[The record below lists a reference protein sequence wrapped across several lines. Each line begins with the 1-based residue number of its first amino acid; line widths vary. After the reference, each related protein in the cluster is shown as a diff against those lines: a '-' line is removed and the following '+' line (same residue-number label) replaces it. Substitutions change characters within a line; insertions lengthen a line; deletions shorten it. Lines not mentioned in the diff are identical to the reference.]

1 MNKKGGESRMAKNIK
16 KEIISYIESILADI
30 SPETVTV
37 YKTKFE
43 EMTDKQIIDFFKHND
58 IRLFVN
64 DKDMTQKK
72 IDTLVKRTG
81 YIAEENIRYPEK
93 NNSVSNRKMMVL
105 PIQIRRL
112 QQVSSTESNSSI
124 DTSVRDKVNQAT
136 RESRTSKLTD
146 TEVAIMASVGLDRT
160 LSELLSPR
168 SDNQLS
174 KNKMNE
180 LIREKGTFKL
190 SELPKTPKSRNSV
203 LYLDALYKAMNIATD
218 LVDDIND
225 IS

>member
-1 MNKKGGESRMAKNIK
+1 MAKNIK
-16 KEIISYIESILADI
+16 NEIINYIEKMLSDI
-30 SPETVTV
+30 SPETVSI
-37 YKTKFE
+37 YKGKF
-43 EMTDKQIIDFFKHND
+43 MNMSDKQIIDFFKNND
-58 IRLFVN
+58 LRLFTSDEEMN
-64 DKDMTQKK
+64 QKK

-81 YIAEENIRYPEK
+81 YIAEEKIRYPEK
-93 NNSVSNRKMMVL
+93 NNAVSNRNMIVL

-112 QQVSSTESNSSI
+112 QQISSTESNSSL
-124 DTSVRDKVNQAT
+124 DTTIRDKVNQAT

-146 TEVAIMASVGLDRT
+146 TEVAIMASVGLDST

-168 SDNQLS
+168 SDNQMS
-174 KNKMNE
+174 KTKMNE

-190 SELPKTPKSRNSV
+190 EELPKTPKSRNSV

>member
-1 MNKKGGESRMAKNIK
+1 MYMAKNIK
-16 KEIISYIESILADI
+16 NEIINYIEKMLSDI
-30 SPETVTV
+30 SPETVSI
-37 YKTKFE
+37 YKGKF
-43 EMTDKQIIDFFKHND
+43 MNMSDKQIIDFFKNND
-58 IRLFVN
+58 LRLFTSDEEMN
-64 DKDMTQKK
+64 QKK

-81 YIAEENIRYPEK
+81 YIAEEKIRYPEK
-93 NNSVSNRKMMVL
+93 NNAVSNRPMIVL

-112 QQVSSTESNSSI
+112 QQISSTESNSSL
-124 DTSVRDKVNQAT
+124 DTTIRDKVNQAT

-146 TEVAIMASVGLDRT
+146 TEVAIMASVGLDST

-168 SDNQLS
+168 SDNQMS
-174 KNKMNE
+174 KTKMNE

-190 SELPKTPKSRNSV
+190 EELPKTPKSRNSV

>member
-1 MNKKGGESRMAKNIK
+1 MAKNIK
-16 KEIISYIESILADI
+16 NEIINYIEKMLSDI
-30 SPETVTV
+30 SPETVSI
-37 YKTKFE
+37 YKGKF
-43 EMTDKQIIDFFKHND
+43 MNMSDKQIIDFFKNND
-58 IRLFVN
+58 LRLFTSDEEMN
-64 DKDMTQKK
+64 QKK

-81 YIAEENIRYPEK
+81 YIAEEKIRYPEK
-93 NNSVSNRKMMVL
+93 NNAISNRTMIVL

-112 QQVSSTESNSSI
+112 QQISSTESNSSL
-124 DTSVRDKVNQAT
+124 DTTIRDKVNQAT

-146 TEVAIMASVGLDRT
+146 TEVAIMASVGLDST

-168 SDNQLS
+168 SDNQMS
-174 KNKMNE
+174 KTKMNE

-190 SELPKTPKSRNSV
+190 EELPKTPKSRNSV

>member
-1 MNKKGGESRMAKNIK
+1 MYMSKNIK
-16 KEIISYIESILADI
+16 NEIINYIEKMLSDI
-30 SPETVTV
+30 SPETVSI
-37 YKTKFE
+37 YKGKF
-43 EMTDKQIIDFFKHND
+43 MNMSDKQIIDFFKNND
-58 IRLFVN
+58 LRLFTSDEEMN
-64 DKDMTQKK
+64 QKK

-81 YIAEENIRYPEK
+81 YIAEEKIRYPEK
-93 NNSVSNRKMMVL
+93 NNAVSNRAMIVL

-112 QQVSSTESNSSI
+112 QQISSTESNSSL
-124 DTSVRDKVNQAT
+124 DTTIRDKVNQAT

-146 TEVAIMASVGLDRT
+146 TEVAIMASVGLDST

-168 SDNQLS
+168 SDNQMS
-174 KNKMNE
+174 KTKMNE

-190 SELPKTPKSRNSV
+190 EELPKTPKSRNSV

>member
-1 MNKKGGESRMAKNIK
+1 MYMAKNIK
-16 KEIISYIESILADI
+16 NEIINYIEKMLSDI
-30 SPETVTV
+30 SPETVSI
-37 YKTKFE
+37 YKGKFMN
-43 EMTDKQIIDFFKHND
+43 MTDKQIIDFFKNND
-58 IRLFVN
+58 LRLFTSDEEMN
-64 DKDMTQKK
+64 QKK

-81 YIAEENIRYPEK
+81 YIAEEKIRYPEK
-93 NNSVSNRKMMVL
+93 NNAVSNRTMIVL

-112 QQVSSTESNSSI
+112 PQISSTESNSSL
-124 DTSVRDKVNQAT
+124 DTTIRDKVNQAT

-146 TEVAIMASVGLDRT
+146 TEVAIMASVGLDST

-168 SDNQLS
+168 SDNQMS
-174 KNKMNE
+174 KTKMNE

-190 SELPKTPKSRNSV
+190 EELPKTPKSRNSV

>member
-1 MNKKGGESRMAKNIK
+1 MYMAKNIK
-16 KEIISYIESILADI
+16 NEIINYIEKMLSDI
-30 SPETVTV
+30 SPETVSI
-37 YKTKFE
+37 YKGKF
-43 EMTDKQIIDFFKHND
+43 MNMSDRQIIDFFKNND
-58 IRLFVN
+58 LRLFTSDEEMN
-64 DKDMTQKK
+64 QKK

-81 YIAEENIRYPEK
+81 YIAEEKIRYPEK
-93 NNSVSNRKMMVL
+93 NNAVSNRAMIVL

-112 QQVSSTESNSSI
+112 QQISSTESNSSL
-124 DTSVRDKVNQAT
+124 DTTIRDKVNQAT

-146 TEVAIMASVGLDRT
+146 TEVAIMASVGLDST

-168 SDNQLS
+168 SDNQMS
-174 KNKMNE
+174 KTKMNE

-190 SELPKTPKSRNSV
+190 EELPKTPKSRNSV

>member
-1 MNKKGGESRMAKNIK
+1 MYMAKNIK
-16 KEIISYIESILADI
+16 NEIINYIEKMLSDI
-30 SPETVTV
+30 SPETVSI
-37 YKTKFE
+37 YKGKFMN
-43 EMTDKQIIDFFKHND
+43 MTDKQIIDFFKNND
-58 IRLFVN
+58 LRLFTSDEEMN
-64 DKDMTQKK
+64 QKK
-72 IDTLVKRTG
+72 IDALVKRTG
-81 YIAEENIRYPEK
+81 YIAEEKIRYPEK
-93 NNSVSNRKMMVL
+93 NNAVSNRTMIVL

-112 QQVSSTESNSSI
+112 QQISSTESNSSL
-124 DTSVRDKVNQAT
+124 DTTIRDKVNQAT

-146 TEVAIMASVGLDRT
+146 TEVAIMASVGLDST

-168 SDNQLS
+168 SDNQMS
-174 KNKMNE
+174 KTKMNE

-190 SELPKTPKSRNSV
+190 EELPKTPKSRNSV

>member
-1 MNKKGGESRMAKNIK
+1 MAKNIK
-16 KEIISYIESILADI
+16 NEIIDYIEKMLSDI
-30 SPETVTV
+30 SPETVSI
-37 YKTKFE
+37 YKGKF
-43 EMTDKQIIDFFKHND
+43 MNMSDKQIIDFFKNND
-58 IRLFVN
+58 LRLFTSDEEMN
-64 DKDMTQKK
+64 QKK

-81 YIAEENIRYPEK
+81 YIAEEKIRYPEK
-93 NNSVSNRKMMVL
+93 NNAVSNRAMIVL

-112 QQVSSTESNSSI
+112 QQISSTESNSSL
-124 DTSVRDKVNQAT
+124 DTTIRDKVNQAT

-146 TEVAIMASVGLDRT
+146 TEVAIMASVGLDST

-168 SDNQLS
+168 SDNQMS
-174 KNKMNE
+174 KTKMNE

-190 SELPKTPKSRNSV
+190 EELPKTPKSRNSV

>member
-1 MNKKGGESRMAKNIK
+1 MYMAKNIK
-16 KEIISYIESILADI
+16 NEIINYIEKMLSDI
-30 SPETVTV
+30 SPETVSI
-37 YKTKFE
+37 YKGKFMN
-43 EMTDKQIIDFFKHND
+43 MTDKQIIDFFKNND
-58 IRLFVN
+58 LRLFTSDEEMN
-64 DKDMTQKK
+64 QKK

-81 YIAEENIRYPEK
+81 YIAEEKIRYPEK
-93 NNSVSNRKMMVL
+93 NNAVSNRTMIVL

-112 QQVSSTESNSSI
+112 QQISSTESNSSL
-124 DTSVRDKVNQAT
+124 DTTIRDKVNQAT

-146 TEVAIMASVGLDRT
+146 TEVAIMASVGLDST

-168 SDNQLS
+168 SDNQMS
-174 KNKMNE
+174 KTKMNE

-190 SELPKTPKSRNSV
+190 EELPKTPKSRNSV

>member
-1 MNKKGGESRMAKNIK
+1 MAKNIK
-16 KEIISYIESILADI
+16 NEIINYIEKMLSDI
-30 SPETVTV
+30 SPETVSI
-37 YKTKFE
+37 YKGKFMN
-43 EMTDKQIIDFFKHND
+43 MTDKQIIDFFKNND
-58 IRLFVN
+58 LRLFTSDEEMN
-64 DKDMTQKK
+64 QKK

-81 YIAEENIRYPEK
+81 YIAEEKIRYPEK
-93 NNSVSNRKMMVL
+93 NNAISNRTMIVL

-112 QQVSSTESNSSI
+112 QQISSTESNSSL
-124 DTSVRDKVNQAT
+124 DTTIRDKVNQAT

-146 TEVAIMASVGLDRT
+146 TEVAIMASVGLDST

-168 SDNQLS
+168 SDNQMS
-174 KNKMNE
+174 KTKMNE

-190 SELPKTPKSRNSV
+190 EELPKTPKSRNSV

>member
-1 MNKKGGESRMAKNIK
+1 MAKNIK
-16 KEIISYIESILADI
+16 NEIINYIEKMLSDI
-30 SPETVTV
+30 SPETVSI
-37 YKTKFE
+37 YKGKF
-43 EMTDKQIIDFFKHND
+43 MNMSDRQIIDFFKNND
-58 IRLFVN
+58 LRLFTSDEEMN
-64 DKDMTQKK
+64 QKK

-81 YIAEENIRYPEK
+81 YIAEEKIRYPEK
-93 NNSVSNRKMMVL
+93 NNAVSNRTMIVL

-112 QQVSSTESNSSI
+112 QQISSTESNSSL
-124 DTSVRDKVNQAT
+124 DTTIRDKVNQAT

-146 TEVAIMASVGLDRT
+146 TEVAIMASVGLDST

-168 SDNQLS
+168 SDNQMS
-174 KNKMNE
+174 KTKMNE

-190 SELPKTPKSRNSV
+190 EELPKTPKSRNSV

>member
-1 MNKKGGESRMAKNIK
+1 MAKNIK
-16 KEIISYIESILADI
+16 EKVLSYIESILGDI
-30 SPETVTV
+30 SPETVSV
-37 YKTKFE
+37 YKGKF
-43 EMTDKQIIDFFKHND
+43 MTMDDKQIIDFFKHND

-64 DKDMTQKK
+64 DEEMNQKK
-72 IDTLVKRTG
+72 IDLLVKRTG

-93 NNSVSNRKMMVL
+93 NNAVSNRKMMVL

-124 DTSVRDKVNQAT
+124 DTTVRDKVNQAT

-146 TEVAIMASVGLDRT
+146 TEVAIMASVGLDNT

-168 SDNQLS
+168 SDNQMS

-190 SELPKTPKSRNSV
+190 EELPKTPKSRNSV

>member
-1 MNKKGGESRMAKNIK
+1 MAKNIK
-16 KEIISYIESILADI
+16 NEIINYIEKMLSDI
-30 SPETVTV
+30 SPETVSI
-37 YKTKFE
+37 YKGKFMN
-43 EMTDKQIIDFFKHND
+43 MTDKQIIDFFKNND
-58 IRLFVN
+58 LRLFTSDEEMN
-64 DKDMTQKK
+64 QKK

-81 YIAEENIRYPEK
+81 YIAEEKIRYPEK
-93 NNSVSNRKMMVL
+93 NNAVSNRAMIVL

-112 QQVSSTESNSSI
+112 QQISSTESNSSL
-124 DTSVRDKVNQAT
+124 DTTIRDKVNQAT

-146 TEVAIMASVGLDRT
+146 TEVAIMASVGLDST

-168 SDNQLS
+168 SDNQMS
-174 KNKMNE
+174 KTKMNE
-180 LIREKGTFKL
+180 LIREKVTFKL
-190 SELPKTPKSRNSV
+190 EELPKTPKSRNSV

>member
-1 MNKKGGESRMAKNIK
+1 MAKNIK
-16 KEIISYIESILADI
+16 NEIINYIEKMLSDI
-30 SPETVTV
+30 SPETVSI
-37 YKTKFE
+37 YKGKF
-43 EMTDKQIIDFFKHND
+43 MNMSDKQIIDFFKNND
-58 IRLFVN
+58 LRLFTSDEEMN
-64 DKDMTQKK
+64 QKK

-81 YIAEENIRYPEK
+81 YIAEEKIRYPEK
-93 NNSVSNRKMMVL
+93 NNAVSNRAMIVL

-112 QQVSSTESNSSI
+112 QQISSTESNSSL
-124 DTSVRDKVNQAT
+124 DTTIRDKVNQAT
-136 RESRTSKLTD
+136 RESRTSKLSD
-146 TEVAIMASVGLDRT
+146 TEVAIMASVGLDST

-168 SDNQLS
+168 SDNQMS
-174 KNKMNE
+174 KTKMNE

-190 SELPKTPKSRNSV
+190 EELPKTPKSRNSV

>member
-1 MNKKGGESRMAKNIK
+1 MAKNIK
-16 KEIISYIESILADI
+16 NEIINYIEKMLSDI
-30 SPETVTV
+30 SPETVSI
-37 YKTKFE
+37 YKGKF
-43 EMTDKQIIDFFKHND
+43 MNMSDKQIIDFFKNND
-58 IRLFVN
+58 LRLFTSDEEMN
-64 DKDMTQKK
+64 QKK
-72 IDTLVKRTG
+72 IDALVKRTG
-81 YIAEENIRYPEK
+81 YIAEEKIRYPEK
-93 NNSVSNRKMMVL
+93 NDAVSNRTMIVL

-112 QQVSSTESNSSI
+112 QQISSTESNSSL
-124 DTSVRDKVNQAT
+124 DTTIRDKVNQAT

-146 TEVAIMASVGLDRT
+146 TEVAIMASVGLDST

-168 SDNQLS
+168 SDNQMS
-174 KNKMNE
+174 KTKMNE

-190 SELPKTPKSRNSV
+190 EELPKTPKSRNSV

>member
-1 MNKKGGESRMAKNIK
+1 MAKNIK

>member
-1 MNKKGGESRMAKNIK
+1 MNLKIYLLLLFPLFSLAACSEYPPFEKNDWGELELHGKVK
-16 KEIISYIESILADI
+16 TLK
-30 SPETVTV
+30 
-37 YKTKFE
+37 KTKYIYHYNKE
-43 EMTDKQIIDFFKHND
+43 EDV
-58 IRLFVN
+58 L
-64 DKDMTQKK
+64 KK

-81 YIAEENIRYPEK
+81 YIAEEKIRYPEK
-93 NNSVSNRKMMVL
+93 NNAVSNRNMIVL

-112 QQVSSTESNSSI
+112 QQISSTESNSSL
-124 DTSVRDKVNQAT
+124 DTTIRDKVNQAT

-146 TEVAIMASVGLDRT
+146 TEVAIMASVGLDST

-168 SDNQLS
+168 SDNQMS
-174 KNKMNE
+174 KTKMNE

-190 SELPKTPKSRNSV
+190 EELPKTPKSRNSV

>member
-1 MNKKGGESRMAKNIK
+1 MAKNIK
-16 KEIISYIESILADI
+16 NEIINYIEKMLSDI
-30 SPETVTV
+30 SPETVSI
-37 YKTKFE
+37 YKGKFMN
-43 EMTDKQIIDFFKHND
+43 MTDKQIIDFFKNND
-58 IRLFVN
+58 LRLFTSDEEMN
-64 DKDMTQKK
+64 QKK

-81 YIAEENIRYPEK
+81 YIAEEKIRYPEK
-93 NNSVSNRKMMVL
+93 NNAVSNRTMIVL

-112 QQVSSTESNSSI
+112 QQISSTESNSSL
-124 DTSVRDKVNQAT
+124 DTTIRDKVNQAT

-146 TEVAIMASVGLDRT
+146 TEVAIMASVGLDST

-168 SDNQLS
+168 SDNQMS
-174 KNKMNE
+174 KTKMNE

-190 SELPKTPKSRNSV
+190 EELPKTPKSRNSV

>member
-1 MNKKGGESRMAKNIK
+1 MAKNIK
-16 KEIISYIESILADI
+16 NEIINYIEKMLSDI
-30 SPETVTV
+30 SPETVSI
-37 YKTKFE
+37 YKGKF
-43 EMTDKQIIDFFKHND
+43 MNMSDRQIIDFFKNND
-58 IRLFVN
+58 LRLFTSDEEMN
-64 DKDMTQKK
+64 QKK

-81 YIAEENIRYPEK
+81 YIAEEKIRYPEK
-93 NNSVSNRKMMVL
+93 NNAVSNRAMIVL

-112 QQVSSTESNSSI
+112 QQISSTESNSSL
-124 DTSVRDKVNQAT
+124 DTTIRDKVNQAT

-146 TEVAIMASVGLDRT
+146 TEVAIMASVGLDST

-168 SDNQLS
+168 SDNQMS
-174 KNKMNE
+174 KTKMNE

-190 SELPKTPKSRNSV
+190 EELPKTPKSRNSV

>member
-1 MNKKGGESRMAKNIK
+1 MAKNIK
-16 KEIISYIESILADI
+16 NEIINYIEKMLSDI
-30 SPETVTV
+30 SPETVSI
-37 YKTKFE
+37 YKGKFMN
-43 EMTDKQIIDFFKHND
+43 MTDKQIIDFFKNND
-58 IRLFVN
+58 LRLFTSDEEMN
-64 DKDMTQKK
+64 QKE

-81 YIAEENIRYPEK
+81 YIAEEKIRYPEK
-93 NNSVSNRKMMVL
+93 NNAVSNRTMIVL

-112 QQVSSTESNSSI
+112 QQISSTESNSSL
-124 DTSVRDKVNQAT
+124 DTTIRDKVNQAT

-146 TEVAIMASVGLDRT
+146 TEVAIMASVGLDST

-168 SDNQLS
+168 SDNQMS
-174 KNKMNE
+174 KTKMNE

-190 SELPKTPKSRNSV
+190 EELPKTPKSRNSV

>member
-1 MNKKGGESRMAKNIK
+1 MAKNIK
-16 KEIISYIESILADI
+16 NEIINYIENMLSDI
-30 SPETVTV
+30 SPETVSI
-37 YKTKFE
+37 YKGKF
-43 EMTDKQIIDFFKHND
+43 MNMSDRQIIDFFKNND
-58 IRLFVN
+58 LRLFTSDEEMN
-64 DKDMTQKK
+64 QKK

-81 YIAEENIRYPEK
+81 YIAEEKIRYPEK
-93 NNSVSNRKMMVL
+93 NNAVSNRAMIVL

-112 QQVSSTESNSSI
+112 QQISSTESNSSL
-124 DTSVRDKVNQAT
+124 DTTIRDKVNQAT

-146 TEVAIMASVGLDRT
+146 TEVAIMASVGLDST

-168 SDNQLS
+168 SDNQMS
-174 KNKMNE
+174 KTKMNE

-190 SELPKTPKSRNSV
+190 EELPKTPKSRNSV

>member
-1 MNKKGGESRMAKNIK
+1 MAKNIK
-16 KEIISYIESILADI
+16 NEIINYIEKMLSDI
-30 SPETVTV
+30 SPETVSI
-37 YKTKFE
+37 YKGKFMS
-43 EMTDKQIIDFFKHND
+43 MTDKQIIDFFKNND
-58 IRLFVN
+58 LRLFTSDEEMN
-64 DKDMTQKK
+64 QKK

-81 YIAEENIRYPEK
+81 YIAEEKIRYPEK
-93 NNSVSNRKMMVL
+93 NNAVSNRAMIVL

-112 QQVSSTESNSSI
+112 QQISSTESNSSL
-124 DTSVRDKVNQAT
+124 DTTIRDKVNQAT

-146 TEVAIMASVGLDRT
+146 TEVAIMASVGLDST

-168 SDNQLS
+168 SDNQMS
-174 KNKMNE
+174 KTKMNE

-190 SELPKTPKSRNSV
+190 EELPKTPKSRNSV

>member
-1 MNKKGGESRMAKNIK
+1 MYMAKNIK
-16 KEIISYIESILADI
+16 NEIINYIEKMLSDI
-30 SPETVTV
+30 SPETVSI
-37 YKTKFE
+37 YKGKFMN
-43 EMTDKQIIDFFKHND
+43 MTDKQIIDFFKNND
-58 IRLFVN
+58 LRLFTSDEEMN
-64 DKDMTQKK
+64 QKK

-81 YIAEENIRYPEK
+81 YIAEEKIRYPEK
-93 NNSVSNRKMMVL
+93 NNAVSNRTMIVL

-112 QQVSSTESNSSI
+112 QQISSTESNSSL
-124 DTSVRDKVNQAT
+124 DTTIRDKVNQAT

-146 TEVAIMASVGLDRT
+146 TEVAIMASVGLDST

-168 SDNQLS
+168 SDNQMS
-174 KNKMNE
+174 KTKMNE

-190 SELPKTPKSRNSV
+190 EELPKTPKSRNSV
-203 LYLDALYKAMNIATD
+203 LYLDDLYKAMNIATD

>member
-1 MNKKGGESRMAKNIK
+1 MAKNIK
-16 KEIISYIESILADI
+16 NEIINYIEKMLSDI
-30 SPETVTV
+30 SPETVSI
-37 YKTKFE
+37 YKGKFMN
-43 EMTDKQIIDFFKHND
+43 MTDKQIIDFFKNND
-58 IRLFVN
+58 LRLFTSDEEMN
-64 DKDMTQKK
+64 QKK

-81 YIAEENIRYPEK
+81 YIAEEKIRYPEK
-93 NNSVSNRKMMVL
+93 NNAVSNRNMIVL

-112 QQVSSTESNSSI
+112 QQISSTESNSSL
-124 DTSVRDKVNQAT
+124 DTTIRDKVNQAT

-146 TEVAIMASVGLDRT
+146 TEVAIMASVGLDST

-168 SDNQLS
+168 SDNQMS
-174 KNKMNE
+174 KTKMNE

-190 SELPKTPKSRNSV
+190 EELPKTPKSRNSV

>member
-1 MNKKGGESRMAKNIK
+1 MAKDIK
-16 KEIISYIESILADI
+16 KEIISYIESILGDI
-30 SPETVTV
+30 SPQTVSIYKAKFSSMSEKQV
-37 YKTKFE
+37 YE
-43 EMTDKQIIDFFKHND
+43 FFKNND
-58 IRLFVN
+58 IRLFTD
-64 DKDMTQKK
+64 DKEMDQKK
-72 IDTLVKRTG
+72 IDLLVKRTG
-81 YIAEENIRYPEK
+81 YVAEENIRYPEK
-93 NNSVSNRKMMVL
+93 NNAVSNRKMMVL

-112 QQVSSTESNSSI
+112 QQISSTESNSSL
-124 DTSVRDKVNQAT
+124 DATVRDKVNQAT

-146 TEVAIMASVGLDRT
+146 TEVAIMASVGLDNT

-180 LIREKGTFKL
+180 LIREKGTFSL
-190 SELPKTPKSRNSV
+190 NELPKTPKSRNSV

-218 LVDDIND
+218 LMDDIND

>member
-1 MNKKGGESRMAKNIK
+1 MAKNIK
-16 KEIISYIESILADI
+16 NEIINYIEKMLSDI
-30 SPETVTV
+30 SPETVSI
-37 YKTKFE
+37 YKGKF
-43 EMTDKQIIDFFKHND
+43 MNMSDRQIIDFFKNND
-58 IRLFVN
+58 IRLFTSDEEMN
-64 DKDMTQKK
+64 QKK

-81 YIAEENIRYPEK
+81 YIAEEKIRYPEK
-93 NNSVSNRKMMVL
+93 NNAVSNRTMIVL

-112 QQVSSTESNSSI
+112 QQISSTESNSSL
-124 DTSVRDKVNQAT
+124 DTTIRDKVNQAT

-146 TEVAIMASVGLDRT
+146 TEVAIMASVGLDST

-168 SDNQLS
+168 SDNQMS
-174 KNKMNE
+174 KTKMNE

-190 SELPKTPKSRNSV
+190 EELPKTPKSRNSV

>member
-1 MNKKGGESRMAKNIK
+1 MAKNIK
-16 KEIISYIESILADI
+16 NEIINYIEKMLSDI
-30 SPETVTV
+30 SPETVSI
-37 YKTKFE
+37 YKGKF
-43 EMTDKQIIDFFKHND
+43 MNMSDRQIIDFFKNND
-58 IRLFVN
+58 LRLFTSDEEMN
-64 DKDMTQKK
+64 QKK

-81 YIAEENIRYPEK
+81 YIAEEKIRYPEK
-93 NNSVSNRKMMVL
+93 NNAVSNRTMIIL

-112 QQVSSTESNSSI
+112 QQISSTESNSSL
-124 DTSVRDKVNQAT
+124 DTTIRDKVNQAT

-146 TEVAIMASVGLDRT
+146 TEVAIMASVGLDST

-168 SDNQLS
+168 SDNQMS
-174 KNKMNE
+174 KTKMNE

-190 SELPKTPKSRNSV
+190 EELPKTPKSRNSV

>member
-1 MNKKGGESRMAKNIK
+1 MYMAKNIK
-16 KEIISYIESILADI
+16 NEIINYIEKMLSDI
-30 SPETVTV
+30 SPETVSI
-37 YKTKFE
+37 YKGKF
-43 EMTDKQIIDFFKHND
+43 MNMSDRQIIDFFKNND
-58 IRLFVN
+58 LRLFTS
-64 DKDMTQKK
+64 DEEMDQKK

-81 YIAEENIRYPEK
+81 YIAEEKIRYPEK
-93 NNSVSNRKMMVL
+93 NNAVSNRTMIVL

-112 QQVSSTESNSSI
+112 QQISSTESNSSL
-124 DTSVRDKVNQAT
+124 DTTIRDKVNQAT

-146 TEVAIMASVGLDRT
+146 TEVAIMASVGLDST

-168 SDNQLS
+168 SDNQMS
-174 KNKMNE
+174 KTKMNE

-190 SELPKTPKSRNSV
+190 EELPKTPKSRNSV

>member
-1 MNKKGGESRMAKNIK
+1 MAKNIK
-16 KEIISYIESILADI
+16 NEIINYIEKMLSDI
-30 SPETVTV
+30 SPETVSI
-37 YKTKFE
+37 YKGKF
-43 EMTDKQIIDFFKHND
+43 MNMSDRQIIDFFKNND
-58 IRLFVN
+58 LRLFTSDEEMN
-64 DKDMTQKK
+64 QKK

-81 YIAEENIRYPEK
+81 YIAEEKIRYPEK
-93 NNSVSNRKMMVL
+93 NNAISNRAMIVL

-112 QQVSSTESNSSI
+112 QQISSTESNSSL
-124 DTSVRDKVNQAT
+124 DTTIRDKVNQAT

-146 TEVAIMASVGLDRT
+146 TEVAIMASVGLDST

-168 SDNQLS
+168 SDNQMS
-174 KNKMNE
+174 KTKMNE

-190 SELPKTPKSRNSV
+190 EELPKTPKSRNSV

>member
-1 MNKKGGESRMAKNIK
+1 MYMAKNIK
-16 KEIISYIESILADI
+16 NEIINYIEKMLSDI
-30 SPETVTV
+30 SPETVSI
-37 YKTKFE
+37 YKGKF
-43 EMTDKQIIDFFKHND
+43 MNMSDRQIIDFFKNND
-58 IRLFVN
+58 LRLFTSDEEMN
-64 DKDMTQKK
+64 QKK

-81 YIAEENIRYPEK
+81 YIAEEKIRYPEK
-93 NNSVSNRKMMVL
+93 NNAVSNRTMIVL

-112 QQVSSTESNSSI
+112 QQISSTESNSSL
-124 DTSVRDKVNQAT
+124 DTTIRDKVNQAT

-146 TEVAIMASVGLDRT
+146 TEVAIMASVGLDST

-168 SDNQLS
+168 SDNQMS
-174 KNKMNE
+174 KTKMNE

-190 SELPKTPKSRNSV
+190 EELPKTPKSRNSV

>member
-1 MNKKGGESRMAKNIK
+1 MAKNIK
-16 KEIISYIESILADI
+16 NEIINYIEKMLSDI
-30 SPETVTV
+30 SPETVSI
-37 YKTKFE
+37 YKGKF
-43 EMTDKQIIDFFKHND
+43 MNMSDRQIIDFFKNND
-58 IRLFVN
+58 LRLFTSDEEMN
-64 DKDMTQKK
+64 QKK

-81 YIAEENIRYPEK
+81 YIAEEKIRYPEK
-93 NNSVSNRKMMVL
+93 NNAVSNRPMIVL

-112 QQVSSTESNSSI
+112 QQISSTESNSSL
-124 DTSVRDKVNQAT
+124 DTTIRDKVNQAT

-146 TEVAIMASVGLDRT
+146 TEVAIMASVGLDST

-168 SDNQLS
+168 SDNQMS
-174 KNKMNE
+174 KTKMNE
-180 LIREKGTFKL
+180 LIRERGTFKL
-190 SELPKTPKSRNSV
+190 EELPKTPKSRNSV

>member
-1 MNKKGGESRMAKNIK
+1 MAKNIK
-16 KEIISYIESILADI
+16 NEIINYIEKMLSDI
-30 SPETVTV
+30 SPETVSI
-37 YKTKFE
+37 YKGKF
-43 EMTDKQIIDFFKHND
+43 MNMSDKQIIDFFKNND
-58 IRLFVN
+58 LRLFTSDEEMN
-64 DKDMTQKK
+64 QKK

-81 YIAEENIRYPEK
+81 YIAEEKIRYPEK
-93 NNSVSNRKMMVL
+93 NNAVSNRTMIVL

-112 QQVSSTESNSSI
+112 QQISSTESNSSL
-124 DTSVRDKVNQAT
+124 DTTIRDKVNQAT

-146 TEVAIMASVGLDRT
+146 TEVAIMASVGLDST

-168 SDNQLS
+168 SDNQMS
-174 KNKMNE
+174 KTKMNE

-190 SELPKTPKSRNSV
+190 EELPKTPKSRNSV

>member
-1 MNKKGGESRMAKNIK
+1 MAKNIK
-16 KEIISYIESILADI
+16 NEIINYIEKMLSDI
-30 SPETVTV
+30 SPETVSI
-37 YKTKFE
+37 YKGKFMN
-43 EMTDKQIIDFFKHND
+43 MTDRQIIDFFKNND
-58 IRLFVN
+58 LRLFTSDEEMN
-64 DKDMTQKK
+64 QKK

-81 YIAEENIRYPEK
+81 YIAEEKIRYPEK
-93 NNSVSNRKMMVL
+93 NNAVSNRTMIVL

-112 QQVSSTESNSSI
+112 QQISSTESNSSL
-124 DTSVRDKVNQAT
+124 DTTIRDKVNQAT

-146 TEVAIMASVGLDRT
+146 TEVAIMASVGLDST

-168 SDNQLS
+168 SDNQMS
-174 KNKMNE
+174 KTKMNE

-190 SELPKTPKSRNSV
+190 EELPKTPKSRNSV

>member
-1 MNKKGGESRMAKNIK
+1 MAKNIK
-16 KEIISYIESILADI
+16 NEIINYIEKMLSDI
-30 SPETVTV
+30 SPETVSI
-37 YKTKFE
+37 YKGKF
-43 EMTDKQIIDFFKHND
+43 MNMSDKQIIDFFKNND
-58 IRLFVN
+58 LRLFTSDEEMN
-64 DKDMTQKK
+64 QKK

-81 YIAEENIRYPEK
+81 YIAEEKIRYPEK
-93 NNSVSNRKMMVL
+93 NNAVSNRAMIVL

-112 QQVSSTESNSSI
+112 QQISSTESNSSL
-124 DTSVRDKVNQAT
+124 DTTIRDKVNQAT

-146 TEVAIMASVGLDRT
+146 TEVAIMASVGLDST

-168 SDNQLS
+168 SDNQMS
-174 KNKMNE
+174 KTKMNE

-190 SELPKTPKSRNSV
+190 EELPKTPKSRNSV

>member
-1 MNKKGGESRMAKNIK
+1 MAKNIK
-16 KEIISYIESILADI
+16 NEIINYIEKMLSDI
-30 SPETVTV
+30 SPETVSI
-37 YKTKFE
+37 YKGKF
-43 EMTDKQIIDFFKHND
+43 MNMSDRQIIDFFKNND
-58 IRLFVN
+58 LRLFTSDEEMN
-64 DKDMTQKK
+64 QKK

-81 YIAEENIRYPEK
+81 YIAEEKIRYPEK
-93 NNSVSNRKMMVL
+93 NNAVSNRPMIVL

-112 QQVSSTESNSSI
+112 QQISSTESNSSL
-124 DTSVRDKVNQAT
+124 DTTIRDKVNQAT

-146 TEVAIMASVGLDRT
+146 TEVAIMASVGLDST

-168 SDNQLS
+168 SDNQMS
-174 KNKMNE
+174 KTKMNE

-190 SELPKTPKSRNSV
+190 EELPKTPKSRNSV